1 MSEKDINSVNHIN
14 LDEIKDPKFLRDLN
28 YKELD
33 VLAEDIRAKILQV
46 TGNFG
51 GHLSSNLGAV
61 ELTIALHKVFDFSK
75 DKLIFDVGHQCYTH
89 KILTGRKL
97 DNLRQENGVSG
108 FQKMDESPYDVYE
121 AGHSSTSIS
130 AANGFAIARDLNKEN
145 FNVIAFIGDGAI
157 NSGLALE
164 GLNNIAHSNHKVIIV
179 LNDNGMSISK
189 PVGGLSKFFANIST
203 SKGYNRAKH
212 GYQKLFGKCKI
223 GRWIL
228 SVSGKFKNWVKRTL
242 TQGNLFTSLG
252 FAYIGAI
259 DGNNIKKV
267 EKALLRAKNTKK
279 SVVIHACTLKGKG
292 YKPAEEDETGY
303 WHGVSPFN
311 IESGE
316 PKNKHEGMIS
326 WSHVYSDI
334 TAIELE
340 EHKDAIL
347 ISPAT
352 IKGAGLDNLD
362 KKFAGRVIDVG
373 IAEEH
378 AATLASGL
386 SLAGHHPIISVYST
400 FLQRAYDEVS
410 HDLARMSCNA
420 TFLVD
425 RAGLV
430 GADGETHQGIY
441 DEAYLSS
448 IPGTVIAMASNIDEA
463 KLLYDESFKNH
474 GPFFIRLPRTLV
486 CGQQGFNNIEHEFG
500 KWMKIKED
508 SDELAI
514 IGCGPMLRVLDNEL
528 EKANI
533 KCTLINALYLNP
545 IDKSMLDEIV
555 KAKKIV
561 IYDPYSTRGGLVNSV
576 MAYLLEKN
584 FKGSIS
590 AYFVPNV
597 FVKQGTIEQQLKRFH
612 ISVED
617 VIEDL
622 KK

>member
-1 MSEKDINSVNHIN
+1 MSKKDINKVNHID
-14 LDEIKDPKFLRDLN
+14 LDSIKDPKFLATLN
-28 YKELD
+28 YEELD
-33 VLAEDIRAKILQV
+33 VLASDIRDEILKV
-46 TGNFG
+46 TSNLG
-51 GHLSSNLGAV
+51 GHLSSNLGVV
-61 ELTIALHKVFDFSK
+61 ELTIALHRVFDLSK

-97 DNLRQENGVSG
+97 NNLRQENGVSG
-108 FQKMDESPYDVYE
+108 FQKMEESPYDVYE

-130 AANGFAIARDLNKEN
+130 AANGFAIARDLNKEK

-164 GLNNIAHSNHKVIIV
+164 GLNNIGHSDHKVIIV

-203 SKGYNRAKH
+203 SRSYNRMKH
-212 GYQKLFGKCKI
+212 GYQKVFSRTKF

-228 SVSGKFKNWVKRTL
+228 HISSKFKNWIKRVL
-242 TQGNLFTSLG
+242 TSGNIFTALG
-252 FAYIGAI
+252 FAYIGPV
-259 DGNNIKKV
+259 DGNNIKKI

-279 SVVIHACTLKGKG
+279 SVIIHANTLKGKG
-292 YKPAEEDETGY
+292 YKYSEEDETGY
-303 WHGVSPFN
+303 WHGVSPFDL
-311 IESGE
+311 ESGQ
-316 PKNKHEGMIS
+316 PKNKHEGMVS

-334 TAIELE
+334 TALELE
-340 EHKDAIL
+340 EHKDAVL

-352 IKGAGLDNLD
+352 IKGAGLDCLD
-362 KKFAGRVIDVG
+362 KKFANRIIDVG

-386 SLAGHHPIISVYST
+386 SLGGHHPIISVYST

-410 HDLARMSCNA
+410 HDLARMKCDA

-448 IPGTVIAMASNIDEA
+448 IPGTVITMASNIDEA

-474 GPFFIRLPRTLV
+474 GPFFIRLPRTLT
-486 CGQQGFNNIEHEFG
+486 CKQDSFNKIEHSFG
-500 KWMKIKED
+500 KWMKVMETSKNTVVI
-508 SDELAI
+508 S
-514 IGCGPMLRVLDNEL
+514 CGPLLRVLERALIDNNVE
-528 EKANI
+528 
-533 KCTLINALYLNP
+533 CTLINALYIKP
-545 IDKSMLDEIV
+545 IDKSMFDEILE
-555 KAKKIV
+555 AKKIV
-561 IYDPYSTRGGLVNSV
+561 IYDPYSTRGGLVDST
-576 MAYLLEKN
+576 MAYLLEKK

-590 AYFVPNV
+590 AYFVPDE
-597 FVKQGTIEQQLKRFH
+597 FVKQGTIEQQLARYKIR
-612 ISVED
+612 VED
-617 VIEDL
+617 VIEEL
-622 KK
+622 KN

>member
-1 MSEKDINSVNHIN
+1 MSKKDINKVNHID
-14 LDEIKDPKFLRDLN
+14 LDSIKDPKFLAGLN
-28 YKELD
+28 YEELD
-33 VLAEDIRAKILQV
+33 VLASDIRSKILKV
-46 TGNFG
+46 TSNLG
-51 GHLSSNLGAV
+51 GHLSSNLGVV
-61 ELTIALHKVFDFSK
+61 ELTIALHRVFDLSK

-97 DNLRQENGVSG
+97 NNLRQESGVSG

-130 AANGFAIARDLNKEN
+130 AANGFAIARDLNKEKY
-145 FNVIAFIGDGAI
+145 NVIALIGDGAI

-164 GLNNIAHSNHKVIIV
+164 GLNNIAHSDHKVIIV

-203 SKGYNRAKH
+203 SRSYNRMKH
-212 GYQKLFGKCKI
+212 GYQRVFSKTKF

-228 SVSGKFKNWVKRTL
+228 HVSSKFKNWVKRVL
-242 TQGNLFTSLG
+242 TSGNIFTALG
-252 FAYIGAI
+252 FAYIGPV
-259 DGNNIKKV
+259 DGNNIKKI

-279 SVVIHACTLKGKG
+279 SVIIHANTLKGKG
-292 YKPAEEDETGY
+292 YKYAEEDETGY
-303 WHGVSPFN
+303 WHGVSPFDL
-311 IESGE
+311 ESGE
-316 PKNKHEGMIS
+316 PKNKHEGMVS

-334 TAIELE
+334 TALELQ
-340 EHKDAIL
+340 EHKDAVL

-352 IKGAGLDNLD
+352 IKGAGLDCLD
-362 KKFAGRVIDVG
+362 KKFANRIIDVG

-386 SLAGHHPIISVYST
+386 SLGGHHPIISVYST

-410 HDLARMSCNA
+410 HDLARMHCNA

-448 IPGTVIAMASNIDEA
+448 IPGTVITMASNIDEA

-474 GPFFIRLPRTLV
+474 GPFFIRLPRTLT
-486 CGQQGFNNIEHEFG
+486 CKQDGFNDIEHPFG
-500 KWMKIKED
+500 KWMKVMETSKKTVVI
-508 SDELAI
+508 S
-514 IGCGPMLRVLDNEL
+514 CGPLLRAL
-528 EKANI
+528 ERALKNNRVE
-533 KCTLINALYLNP
+533 CTLINALYIKP
-545 IDKSMLDEIV
+545 IDKSMLNEILE
-555 KAKKIV
+555 AKKIV
-561 IYDPYSTRGGLVNSV
+561 IYDPYSTRGGLVDST
-576 MAYLLEKN
+576 MAYLLEKK

-590 AYFVPNV
+590 AYFVPDE
-597 FVKQGTIEQQLKRFH
+597 FVKQGTIEQQLARYKIR
-612 ISVED
+612 VED
-617 VIEDL
+617 VIEEL
-622 KK
+622 KN